1 MELAAWLWTY
11 DTRFLF
17 GIKHTEK
24 KLQNAWVVAMLV
36 SSTLSLFAFKEV
48 NSNMV
53 DGVGGLK
60 RSLRAV
66 DDT

>member
-17 GIKHTEK
+17 GVKHTER
-24 KLQNAWVVAMLV
+24 KLQNAWVVALIV

-48 NSNMV
+48 NSHIM
-53 DGVGGLK
+53 DSMGGLK